1 LWADGILIP
10 HLLTRNQ
17 HFKPIKPDDEIKK
30 MIDEPKKKL
39 LQAQELLSS
48 LGNADANVNS
58 VKKILL
64 PH

>member
-1 LWADGILIP
+1 
-10 HLLTRNQ
+10 
-17 HFKPIKPDDEIKK
+17 